1 MEEWNDD
8 LDGME
13 AFVLEGRKFARLP
26 EHEKGKAFIASLV
39 QITFKRRWM
48 YMNSITKS
56 QK

>member
-26 EHEKGKAFIASLV
+26 EHEKGKVLGNIAV
-39 QITFKRRWM
+39 QFDIVYFA
-48 YMNSITKS
+48 
-56 QK
+56 